1 MFQEALGLKQ
11 FKYWKVKAL
20 PLFIF
25 ILLYGFSYN
34 LAKSSQHAAAGS
46 LLIAL
51 AVFFYIWHWLQS
63 RSFVNLMG
71 LFSLSWLGG
80 EGLACFQLSRLQVD
94 WEPASWVSFG
104 AAFVFFYIGYHLRS
118 VPKERT
124 GKKGTSGSPGT
135 GMAVPRADVSE
146 ETMRRIRNCII
157 SLTVLSAVSIAAEA
171 LILGFLP
178 ILSDKPHAYSYFH
191 ISGVHYFSVLFVLVP
206 SLTVIWYLYSRK
218 AGETGK
224 KAIFSFLPPEILIC
238 TIVSLIL
245 PVLIVSR
252 MQLILAIVFAVLTW
266 LLIKR
271 EIPFRYL
278 IAAGIAVVAGWAV
291 LTVFRHHDVAYL
303 NGIFEMKNAQT
314 PIWFSHP
321 YIYITNN
328 YDNFNCLVRDLPE
341 HTHGMRM
348 LFPFLA
354 LTGLKFLR
362 PSWINFPLFLT
373 KAELTTLTLF
383 YDAYYDFGVP
393 GVAVFALVLGLIS
406 CFAERKTEES
416 RNPVFVLLCTQLAA
430 YLLLSFFS
438 TWFST
443 PVVWFWLGMTVLM
456 ILYTGG
462 FVKKLLK

>member
-46 LLIAL
+46 VLIAL
-51 AVFFYIWHWLQS
+51 AVFFYFWHWRLS

-80 EGLACFQLSRLQVD
+80 EGLACFQLSNLQVD

-104 AAFVFFYIGYHLRS
+104 AAYALFYIGYHLRS
-118 VPKERT
+118 VPKEGALKNAPS
-124 GKKGTSGSPGT
+124 GKAGSGS
-135 GMAVPRADVSE
+135 VPERPE
-146 ETMRRIRNCII
+146 IPEKTLRRIRNCIV
-157 SLTVLSAVSIAAEA
+157 SLTVISAASIAVEA
-171 LILGFLP
+171 LVLGFLP

-218 AGETGK
+218 TGEEGK
-224 KAIFSFLPPEILIC
+224 KAIFSFLTPEILIC
-238 TIVSLIL
+238 TVISLIL

-266 LLIKR
+266 LLIRK
-271 EIPFRYL
+271 EIPLKYL

-303 NGIFEMKNAQT
+303 NGIFEMKNANT

-341 HTHGMRM
+341 HTRGMRM

-354 LTGLKFLR
+354 LSGLKFLR
-362 PSWINFPLFLT
+362 PAWINYPLFLT

-383 YDAYYDFGVP
+383 YDAYYDFGVL
-393 GVAVFALVLGLIS
+393 GVAAFAFLLGLIS
-406 CFAERKTEES
+406 CFAERKTTES

-443 PVVWFWLGMTVLM
+443 PVVWFWLGVTVLM

-462 FVKKLLK
+462 YVKKLLK